1 MDAILNQLAPSIA
14 YEKKFGKNPDFHY
27 FHAPPEAMEK
37 FDDLMRMALERGK
50 PLTDAEVEAAPAPEY
65 EVMGKDGLLY
75 PIEDGSWDNFLNIV
89 NGPQEEAEGE
99 EE

>member
-1 MDAILNQLAPSIA
+1 MDAILNRLAPSIA
-14 YEKKFGKNPDFHY
+14 YSKKFGYVPAFHY
-27 FHAPPEAMEK
+27 FLAPREALEK
-37 FDDLMRMALERGK
+37 FDALMRMAIERGK

>member
-1 MDAILNQLAPSIA
+1 MDAILNQRPTEIV
-14 YEKKFGKNPDFHY
+14 YERTFGSLPAFHY
-27 FHAPPEAMEK
+27 FLAPREALEK
-37 FDDLMRMALERGK
+37 FDALMRMAIERGK